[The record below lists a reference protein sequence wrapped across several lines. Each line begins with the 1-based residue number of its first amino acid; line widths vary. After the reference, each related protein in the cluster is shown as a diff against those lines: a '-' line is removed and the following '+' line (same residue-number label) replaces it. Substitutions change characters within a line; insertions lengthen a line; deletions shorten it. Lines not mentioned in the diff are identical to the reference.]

1 MERQFSCPQFFGVRS
16 QNKVKYLPGEQQK
29 FDEIRVF
36 IGDVRIL
43 CIVIVLQQ

>member
-29 FDEIRVF
+29 FDEIRVSSVMYVF
-36 IGDVRIL
+36 YV
-43 CIVIVLQQ
+43 